1 MLTVFIGTCD
11 EWIQIFLPNRVFD
24 PEDILFNA
32 LSALMAI
39 GVSLALQ
46 WPRKR
51 FSKSKRA
58 ILLFNSMYEV
68 RIYADAKEVTR
79 NNNY

>member
-1 MLTVFIGTCD
+1 MLTVFTGTCD
-11 EWIQIFLPNRVFD
+11 EWIQIFLPDRVFD

-46 WPRKR
+46 WTRKR
-51 FSKSKRA
+51 FSKNK
-58 ILLFNSMYEV
+58 
-68 RIYADAKEVTR
+68 
-79 NNNY
+79 

>member
-11 EWIQIFLPNRVFD
+11 EWIQIFLPDRVFD

-46 WPRKR
+46 WTRKR
-51 FSKSKRA
+51 FSKNK
-58 ILLFNSMYEV
+58 
-68 RIYADAKEVTR
+68 
-79 NNNY
+79 